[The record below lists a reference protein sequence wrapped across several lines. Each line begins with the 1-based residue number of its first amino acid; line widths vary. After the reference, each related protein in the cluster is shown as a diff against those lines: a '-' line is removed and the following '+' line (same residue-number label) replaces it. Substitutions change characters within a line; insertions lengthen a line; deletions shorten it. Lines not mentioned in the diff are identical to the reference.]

1 MQYNTTPKR
10 ITLANQQAYYDAIA
24 ASTSAGESTPFIEFM
39 LGEVLV
45 ALTLR
50 QGEERMDINVNAS
63 PLEREFGIIFGN
75 QFGVKFGDND
85 MHVLLLL
92 NSNPTYSS
100 QKIADRL
107 GITKRAVEKIIKRLR
122 ENSVI
127 ERIGSNK
134 SGYWKVNRIDEE
146 GNEV

>member
-1 MQYNTTPKR
+1 
-10 ITLANQQAYYDAIA
+10 
-24 ASTSAGESTPFIEFM
+24 M